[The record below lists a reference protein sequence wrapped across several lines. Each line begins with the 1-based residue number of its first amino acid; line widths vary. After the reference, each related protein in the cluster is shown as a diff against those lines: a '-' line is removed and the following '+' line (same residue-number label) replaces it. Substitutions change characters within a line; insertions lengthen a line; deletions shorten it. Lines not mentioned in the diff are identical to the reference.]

1 MKPDPRFLT
10 LEEQREMTRQ
20 LAWEY
25 VRDLRDEL
33 KEVKARLKA
42 LEEAAKNGNRRIE

>member
-1 MKPDPRFLT
+1 MKPDPCFLT

-25 VRDLRDEL
+25 VRDLRDKVKEL
-33 KEVKARLKA
+33 ETRLKA
-42 LEEAAKNGNRRIE
+42 LEEAAKNGNRRVE